1 MRRVLLAALGLLAST
16 AAHAQSLG
24 RGGSLGP
31 APATLQ
37 QVLGPKI
44 LPRLWQTQMPFWGLS
59 HAVAPTN
66 NSPLTIGEDF
76 SVDGPFTAFRLILA
90 NPGAAQQ
97 LGAIRASVSASNS
110 SVTTPVDGSGN
121 PLTWLTVTVGG
132 VANPTLP
139 AATVIGSTNGQPS
152 LTLTDIIPAES
163 LPRTDGGKFVL
174 IYTRLLGPSSGNMD
188 VGQIYGTSGTAP
200 TLAQYALDSGGRK
213 VSTYYAGGDFTSV
226 PAVQTLLTDNNAQ
239 LNSPYAYVAGVQ
251 YLSPQRQVTIMGCGD
266 SLTAGFVT
274 MSGYDGFGLQAA
286 VKLSNQLGVGVSYVA
301 HGYPG
306 QSTSDV
312 AANCKAAIS
321 LLQPQVVTIPIDSPN
336 DYTGVT
342 QGSAAVATTRTSA
355 ETNMMGAMDAALA
368 SKAVVIGL
376 TPIPFGVYDAS
387 NQYGASRAI
396 SGAYARMLTGR
407 GVMLIDPQQIL
418 LGSVPTATNL
428 PTLPVSCLASD
439 SAHLT
444 DACQG
449 KIAAPI
455 VSALAPLF

>member
-1 MRRVLLAALGLLAST
+1 MRRFLLAAALLLPVT
-16 AAHAQSLG
+16 ARA
-24 RGGSLGP
+24 GSLGAGSSLATTP
-31 APATLQ
+31 AMLS
-37 QVLGPKI
+37 QVLGPKV

-97 LGAIRASVSASNS
+97 LGAIRASVSASNA
-110 SVTTPVDGSGN
+110 SVTTPMDGSGN
-121 PLTWLTVTVGG
+121 PLSWLTVTVGG
-132 VANPTLP
+132 VSNPTLP

-163 LPRTDGGKFVL
+163 LTRTDGGKFALV
-174 IYTRLLGPSSGNMD
+174 YTRLLGPSSGNMD
-188 VGQIYGTSGTAP
+188 VGQIYGTSGTAA

-213 VSTYYAGGDFTSV
+213 VSTYYAGGDFVSA
-226 PAVQTLLTDNNAQ
+226 PAVQPLLTDSNAQ

-251 YLSPQRQVTIMGCGD
+251 YLSPTRQVTIMGCGD

-274 MSGYDGFGLQAA
+274 TSGYDGFGLQAA
-286 VKLSNQLGVGVSYVA
+286 VALAKQTGIGVSYLA

-306 QSTSDV
+306 QSTSDI
-312 AANCKAAIS
+312 AANCKTAIS
-321 LLQPQVVTIPIDSPN
+321 LLQPQVVTVPIDSPN

-342 QGSAAVATTRTSA
+342 QGSSAVATTRTAA
-355 ETNMMGAMDAALA
+355 ETNMLGAMDAALA

-407 GVMLIDPQQIL
+407 GVMLVDPQQIL

-428 PTLPVSCLASD
+428 PTLPAACLASD
-439 SAHLT
+439 GAHLT

-455 VSALAPLF
+455 VSALAQLF